1 MSRGAVLALA
11 AVVALLWIVTVQQW
25 AAVLQQRRGFFA
37 GAHPAG
43 GRPGE
48 TGRRRRLEHRVR
60 ATGPGRRLGDLL
72 ARAAVPLG
80 VVDGIAIA
88 LLVTLA
94 AVLAVDVVFNRA
106 VAVVVA
112 LAGPFVVRAGLRAR
126 IRRRARLTIDQL
138 PELSG
143 MLAGSAAAGLSVPIA
158 LRLAAEDLP
167 EPLAGELRAVSHS
180 ISVGTGTDAALAEL
194 ARRTPSREMTLF
206 VTTVVVQTRGGG
218 DMVKALRR
226 LTESLEV
233 RRENAREYASLT
245 AGSTSTA
252 YLMLF
257 FGVAMTAML
266 QHAFPGAL
274 DRTLANGLGRA
285 AILAAVALYATG
297 LILVRRAARRPL

>member
-1 MSRGAVLALA
+1 MSRAALLALA
-11 AVVALLWIVTVQQW
+11 AGVALLWIVTFQQW
-25 AAVLQQRRGFFA
+25 ASVLRERRGFFA
-37 GAHPAG
+37 GAHPG
-43 GRPGE
+43 GVRLGL
-48 TGRRRRLEHRVR
+48 RRRLERRVK
-60 ATGPGRRLGDLL
+60 ATPVGRQFTDLL
-72 ARAAVPLG
+72 ARAAVPVG
-80 VVDGIAIA
+80 VVDAIVIV
-88 LLVTLA
+88 LLATVG
-94 AVLAVDVVFNRA
+94 AVLAADVVFNRII
-106 VAVVVA
+106 AVVVA
-112 LAGPFVVRAGLRAR
+112 LASPFVVRAVLRTM

-158 LRLAAEDLP
+158 LRLAADDLP
-167 EPLAGELRAVSHS
+167 EPLAGELRVVLHS
-180 ISVGTGTDAALAEL
+180 ISVGTSSDTALEEL
-194 ARRTPSREMTLF
+194 ARRMPSREMTLF

-233 RRENAREYASLT
+233 RRENTREYASLT

-252 YLMLF
+252 YLMLI

-285 AILAAVALYATG
+285 AVLAAVGLYAGG
-297 LILVRRAARRPL
+297 LILVRRVARRPL